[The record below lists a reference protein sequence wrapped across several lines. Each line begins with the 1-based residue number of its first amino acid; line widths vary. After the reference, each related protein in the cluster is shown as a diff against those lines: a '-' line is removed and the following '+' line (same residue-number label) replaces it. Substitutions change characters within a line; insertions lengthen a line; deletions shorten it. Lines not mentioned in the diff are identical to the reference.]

1 MKTFKKEQWE
11 ELKEIL
17 EYLDNDEELVII
29 KKSDYDE
36 LLACQERIMEIL
48 EQEDFVFGDE
58 NTPVQANE
66 D

>member
-1 MKTFKKEQWE
+1 MKKIKQEQWE
-11 ELKEIL
+11 ELNEIL
-17 EYLDNDEELVII
+17 KNFDDEEELVII

-58 NTPVQANE
+58 NTPVQTSK

>member
-48 EQEDFVFGDE
+48 EQEEFVFGD
-58 NTPVQANE
+58 NMPVQANE

>member
-17 EYLDNDEELVII
+17 EYLENDEELVII

-48 EQEDFVFGDE
+48 EQEDFVFGEE